1 MKKERSN
8 NTLNK
13 IANLMLAVGLVFLV
27 VPTGLWLNAKYYQ
40 WHEVKKWQPV
50 ARVSA
55 NRDRS
60 ASDNAKDGNY
70 SMSVSSDGSTTAGD
84 IADLVA
90 RGPGV
95 KGKSIAFI
103 VIPKLDLSVSVV
115 EGETWSNLAKGPARV
130 SKTAQIGATGTS
142 LISGHRTM
150 YAAPFHD
157 LDRLDIDDR
166 VFVYTERALFVY
178 TVIGIKRVK
187 PDDWSDIKSGGE
199 RRLVLST
206 CDPMYSAAK
215 RLLIIAELSDAQK
228 LDDVN

>member
-1 MKKERSN
+1 MKKERSKD
-8 NTLNK
+8 TLNK
-13 IANLMLAVGLVFLV
+13 VANLMLAVGLICLV

-55 NRDRS
+55 DSDRS
-60 ASDNAKDGNY
+60 VSDNAKDGNY
-70 SMSVSSDGSTTAGD
+70 SMSVSSDGSATAGD

-90 RGPGV
+90 GGPG
-95 KGKSIAFI
+95 KTGKSIAFI
-103 VIPKLDLSVSVV
+103 VIPKLDLSLSFI
-115 EGETWSNLAKGPARV
+115 EGESWSYLAKGPARV
-130 SKTAQIGATGTS
+130 SKTAQIGAVGTS

-157 LDRLDIDDR
+157 LDKLDIADR
-166 VFVYTERALFVY
+166 VYVYTEQALFVY
-178 TVIGIKRVK
+178 TVAGIKRVK
-187 PDDWSDIKSGGE
+187 PDDWSDIKSDGE

-215 RLLIIAELSDAQK
+215 RLLIIAHLSEAQK
-228 LDDVN
+228 LDGAN

>member
-8 NTLNK
+8 NNLNK
-13 IANLMLAVGLVFLV
+13 IANLMLAVGLICLV

-55 NRDRS
+55 DSNGVNP
-60 ASDNAKDGNY
+60 DNAKDGNPKA
-70 SMSVSSDGSTTAGD
+70 DGSVEGSATAGD

-90 RGPGV
+90 ADPEAT
-95 KGKSIAFI
+95 GKSIAFV
-103 VIPKLDLSVSVV
+103 VIPKLDLSLSII
-115 EGETWSNLAKGPARV
+115 EGETWSNLAKGPVRV
-130 SKTAQIGATGTS
+130 SKTAQIGAAGTS

-157 LDRLDIDDR
+157 LDKLDIADS
-166 VFVYTERALFVY
+166 VFVYTEQALFVY
-178 TVIGIKRVK
+178 TVIGIKRVR

-206 CDPMYSAAK
+206 CDPIYSAAK
-215 RLLIIAELSDAQK
+215 RLLIIAKLSDAQK
-228 LDDVN
+228 LDGAN

>member
-8 NTLNK
+8 NNLNK
-13 IANLMLAVGLVFLV
+13 IANLMLAIGLICLV

-55 NRDRS
+55 DSNRVN
-60 ASDNAKDGNY
+60 SDNTKA
-70 SMSVSSDGSTTAGD
+70 DGSVDGSATAGD
-84 IADLVA
+84 IVDLVA
-90 RGPGV
+90 
-95 KGKSIAFI
+95 KDAEATGKSIAFI
-103 VIPKLDLSVSVV
+103 VIPKLDLSVSII
-115 EGETWSNLAKGPARV
+115 EGETWTNLAKGPVRV
-130 SKTAQIGATGTS
+130 SKTAQIGGAGTS

-157 LDRLDIDDR
+157 LDRLDIADS
-166 VFVYTERALFVY
+166 VYVYTNQALFIY
-178 TVIGIKRVK
+178 EVIGIKRVK

-215 RLLIIAELSDAQK
+215 RLLVIAQLSDAQK
-228 LDDVN
+228 LDGANQ

>member
-8 NTLNK
+8 NNLNK
-13 IANLMLAVGLVFLV
+13 IANLMLAVGLICLV

-55 NRDRS
+55 DSNGVN
-60 ASDNAKDGNY
+60 SDKTQA
-70 SMSVSSDGSTTAGD
+70 DGSVDGSATAGD

-90 RGPGV
+90 KDPEAT
-95 KGKSIAFI
+95 GKSIAFI
-103 VIPKLDLSVSVV
+103 VIPKLDLSLSII
-115 EGETWSNLAKGPARV
+115 EGETWSNLAKGPVRV
-130 SKTAQIGATGTS
+130 SKTAQIGAAGTS

-157 LDRLDIDDR
+157 LDRLDIADR
-166 VFVYTERALFVY
+166 VFVYTEQALFVY
-178 TVIGIKRVK
+178 TVVGIKRVK
-187 PDDWSDIKSGGE
+187 PDDWSDIKSDGE

-215 RLLIIAELSDAQK
+215 RLLIIAQLSDAQK
-228 LDDVN
+228 LDGAY